1 VLSAFLSRF
10 DGTMRNYAEW
20 RNAMA
25 AEQRKSNRRPIGTRA
40 WVDFG
45 PDARMHQCFI
55 KDMSDTGARLAMAL
69 SVPVPPEFVLQFSPD
84 GSVGRRCEVRW
95 RAGIEIGVKFTARI
109 MNGRVIEFASLD
121 C

>member
-1 VLSAFLSRF
+1 
-10 DGTMRNYAEW
+10 MRNYTEW

-40 WVDFG
+40 WADFG

-95 RAGIEIGVKFTARI
+95 RSGIEIGVKFTARI

>member
-1 VLSAFLSRF
+1 MPA
-10 DGTMRNYAEW
+10 DK
-20 RNAMA
+20 
-25 AEQRKSNRRPIGTRA
+25 RKAKRRPIGTRA

-55 KDMSDTGARLAMAL
+55 KDMSDTGARLALVL
-69 SVPVPPEFVLQFSPD
+69 SVPVPHQFVLQFSPD

-95 RAGIEIGVKFTARI
+95 RSGIEVGVKFTARI
-109 MNGRVIEFASLD
+109 MNGRGIEFASLH

>member
-1 VLSAFLSRF
+1 MSFSGCSSFKYCEMLPHRL
-10 DGTMRNYAEW
+10 RNSSSEACPC
-20 RNAMA
+20 
-25 AEQRKSNRRPIGTRA
+25 KHIP
-40 WVDFG
+40 V
-45 PDARMHQCFI
+45 QCFI

-95 RAGIEIGVKFTARI
+95 RSGIEIGVKFTARI

>member
-1 VLSAFLSRF
+1 MYGCGNAISAEKRRS
-10 DGTMRNYAEW
+10 
-20 RNAMA
+20 
-25 AEQRKSNRRPIGTRA
+25 KRRPIGTRA

-55 KDMSDTGARLAMAL
+55 KDMSDTGACLALAFAVA
-69 SVPVPPEFVLQFSPD
+69 VPHEFVLQFSPD

-95 RAGIEIGVKFTARI
+95 RSGIEIGVKFTARI
-109 MNGRVIEFASLD
+109 MNGRGIEFAALD